1 MPVPAH
7 EGAEPDVP
15 LALHAIAAHAKGV
28 RGPLF
33 LTGMMGSGKSTVGRL
48 LAHEL
53 EAAFVDLDARIER
66 VWGRPIP
73 ALLAEGDEGAARFRE
88 LERQAL
94 ESLVREPGFAGRAV
108 VVATGGGA
116 VIDPK
121 NRARMREVGTIVHL
135 SVALDVLER
144 RLRADHQDDPSARPL
159 LPPAVV
165 DLRQRLQDLCAAREG
180 AYRDCDLV
188 VDGGTSPAE
197 VVARVRSA
205 LGESG
210 QAREHEAV

>member
-1 MPVPAH
+1 M
-7 EGAEPDVP
+7 
-15 LALHAIAAHAKGV
+15 

-53 EAAFVDLDARIER
+53 GATFVDLDARIER
-66 VWGRPIP
+66 LFGRPIP
-73 ALLAEGDEGAARFRE
+73 MLLPSTDEGALRFRE
-88 LERQAL
+88 LERHAL

-116 VIDPK
+116 VIDAH
-121 NRARMREVGTIVHL
+121 NREVMRGHGTIVHL
-135 SVALDVLER
+135 EVAVDVLER
-144 RLRADHQDDPSARPL
+144 RLRADHEEDPSARPL

-165 DLRQRLQDLCAAREG
+165 DLRQRLQELCIARQG

-197 VVARVRSA
+197 VVARVRAA
-205 LGESG
+205 LGDHDE
-210 QAREHEAV
+210 APEHEAV

>member
-1 MPVPAH
+1 
-7 EGAEPDVP
+7 
-15 LALHAIAAHAKGV
+15 V

-53 EAAFVDLDARIER
+53 GATFVDLDVRIER
-66 VWGRPIP
+66 VFGRPIP
-73 ALLAEGDEGAARFRE
+73 ALLSGADEGAARFRE
-88 LERQAL
+88 LERHAL
-94 ESLVREPGFAGRAV
+94 ESLVAEPGFSCRAV

-116 VIDPK
+116 VLDAH
-121 NRARMREVGTIVHL
+121 NRSVMRSHGTIVHL
-135 SVALDVLER
+135 EVAVDVLER
-144 RLRADHQDDPSARPL
+144 RLRADHEEDPSARPL

-165 DLRQRLQDLCAAREG
+165 DLRQRLQELCIARQG

-197 VVARVRSA
+197 VVARVRAA
-205 LGESG
+205 LGDHDD
-210 QAREHEAV
+210 APEHEAV